1 MSLSFAPPLTAF
13 LSGRADSFP
22 IQTPSTV
29 SELAGIL
36 KECQG
41 QKVLPLGHGSK
52 WGWAHSVE
60 PVDRIL
66 STRGLRR
73 LIDHAAADLT
83 VTVEAGM
90 TLVELQQILAEQ
102 GQWWPV
108 DPLYPD
114 WATLG
119 GIIATADT
127 GSLRWR
133 YGGIRDL
140 LLGITWVRADGEVAK
155 AGGRVVKNVAG
166 YDLMKLFTG
175 SLGSLG
181 ILTQVSLRLYP
192 LPAAQSALLATG
204 SLPELEALC
213 RQVLAGP
220 VSPVGVDLWLR
231 AEGSQVWLSFHG
243 SERGIAEQ
251 IAQTRRLAPLE
262 LTLQEVSTG
271 ALPMPQPGSGSGS
284 GEVLAKFG
292 CLPSQSL
299 ATLQQFQVLFPGA
312 QVQLHRGCG
321 LGRAWLTQPDQGS
334 LVQLQHHLKSVGGF
348 LTLLEAPPALKRALA
363 PDFGPTAMLMRKLR
377 QQFDPASTLCPSL
390 M

>member
-1 MSLSFAPPLTAF
+1 MSSPHSLATLLSDPGDPL
-13 LSGRADSFP
+13 P

-41 QKVLPLGHGSK
+41 RKVLPLGQGSK

-60 PVDRIL
+60 PVDLVL

-90 TLVELQQILAEQ
+90 TLAELQPILAER

-114 WATLG
+114 RATLG

-140 LLGITWVRADGEVAK
+140 LLGIAWVRADGEVAK

-192 LPAAQSALLATG
+192 LPAAQSTLLAIG
-204 SLPELEALC
+204 SLPELEVLC
-213 RQVLAGP
+213 QQVLTGP
-220 VSPVGVDLWLR
+220 VNPVGVDLWLR

-243 SERGIAEQ
+243 SERAIAQ
-251 IAQTRRLAPLE
+251 QMAQTRRLAPAG
-262 LTLQEVSTG
+262 LTLQEVNPDS
-271 ALPMPQPGSGSGS
+271 LPLPQPGSGA
-284 GEVLAKFG
+284 VLAKFG
-292 CLPSQSL
+292 CLPNQSL
-299 ATLQQFQVLFPGA
+299 ATLEQFQTLFPGA

-321 LGRAWLTQPDQGS
+321 LGRAWLVQPEVGS
-334 LVQLQHHLKSVGGF
+334 LMQLQRYLKSAGGF
-348 LTLLEAPPALKRALA
+348 LLLLEAPPALKRALA
-363 PDFGPTAMLMRKLR
+363 HDFGPAASLMRKLK
-377 QQFDPASTLCPSL
+377 QHFDPAGTFSPSL
-390 M
+390 I

>member
-1 MSLSFAPPLTAF
+1 MSFPHSSATF
-13 LSGRADSFP
+13 LSGLGDPLP

-41 QKVLPLGHGSK
+41 RKVLPLGQGSK
-52 WGWAHSVE
+52 WSWAQVAE
-60 PVDRIL
+60 PVDLAL
-66 STRGLRR
+66 STSGLRR

-90 TLVELQQILAEQ
+90 TLAELQPILAER

-114 WATLG
+114 RATLG

-181 ILTQVSLRLYP
+181 ILTQVTLRLYP

-204 SLPELEALC
+204 SLPELEVLC
-213 RQVLAGP
+213 RQALTGP
-220 VSPVGVDLWLR
+220 VNPVGVDLWLR
-231 AEGSQVWLSFHG
+231 AGGAQAWLSFHG
-243 SERGIAEQ
+243 SQRAV
-251 IAQTRRLAPLE
+251 AQQMTQMRRLAPAG
-262 LTLQEVSTG
+262 LTLQEVSPSS
-271 ALPMPQPGSGSGS
+271 LPLPQPGS
-284 GEVLAKFG
+284 EAVLAKFG
-292 CLPSQSL
+292 CLPNQSL
-299 ATLQQFQVLFPGA
+299 ATLEQFQALFPEA

-321 LGRAWLTQPDQGS
+321 LGRAWLVQPEVGS
-334 LVQLQHHLKSVGGF
+334 LLQLQRHLKSVGGF
-348 LTLLEAPPALKRALA
+348 LLLLEAPPALKRALP
-363 PDFGPTAMLMRKLR
+363 PDFGPATSLMRRLK
-377 QQFDPASTLCPSL
+377 QQFDPTGTFSPSWI
-390 M
+390 